1 MSWSLAVF
9 VGLAVLTASSG
20 AIFTPGEW
28 YRGLRKPS
36 WNPPDWAFAP
46 AWTVLYI
53 MIAVSGWMVWRQ
65 AGSVGAAAF
74 PLAVYL
80 VQLLFNAG
88 WSAVFFGLK
97 RPDLAFVEV
106 VGLWLSI
113 LIALAL
119 VARVRRSAALLL
131 LPYLGWL
138 CFAGAL
144 NYQFIAANP
153 DGGPQDASGAAT
165 RVEF

>member
-1 MSWSLAVF
+1 MDMTSLL
-9 VGLAVLTASSG
+9 GLLAFIGLCFLTALSG
-20 AIFTPGEW
+20 AFFMPGEW

-113 LIALAL
+113 LATII
-119 VARVRRSAALLL
+119 VFWPVSTTAALLL
-131 LPYLGWL
+131 LPYLAWVS
-138 CFAGAL
+138 F
-144 NYQFIAANP
+144 
-153 DGGPQDASGAAT
+153 AAT
-165 RVEF
+165 LNFTIWRLNPVQA